1 MRLTKRLNAIVNYI
15 TPGKTVAD
23 IGTGHLQLPLYLVKT
38 KRSPRVIATEYNLG
52 PYQIA
57 CFTVALFNEKEKIEL
72 RQGNGLLVLKPGE
85 AEIVV
90 IAGVGGNTICQL
102 LFQAPNVLN
111 RVKRLVL
118 QPATRAGDLRC
129 WLAQN
134 NWRLVEEVLVDEK
147 GHFYPV
153 MAAEPGIEVIQDK
166 VLLAVG
172 PRLVEKNDPLLPA
185 YLEKQIQIYRRIL
198 TELAGGQNPAYFK
211 KRRSLETI
219 ISKLNR
225 LLARCYGKLDRIE

>member
-1 MRLTKRLNAIVNYI
+1 MRLTKRLSAIVNYV
-15 TPGKTVAD
+15 TPGKIVAD

-38 KRSPRVIATEYNLG
+38 KRCPRVIATEYNLG

-57 CFTVALFNEKEKIEL
+57 CFIVALFNEKKKIEL

-90 IAGVGGNTICQL
+90 IAGMGGNTICQL
-102 LFQAPNVLN
+102 LSRAPNVLS

-129 WLAQN
+129 WLTQN
-134 NWRLVEEVLVDEK
+134 NWRLVDEVLVEEK
-147 GHFYPV
+147 GHIYPV

-166 VLLAVG
+166 LLLAVG

-185 YLEKQIQIYRRIL
+185 YLEKQIQIYQRIL
-198 TELAGGQNPAYFK
+198 NELASSQNPVHLK
-211 KRRSLETI
+211 KGGALATI
-219 ISKLNR
+219 ISKLNQ
-225 LLARCYGKLDRIE
+225 LLAHCYGKLDRIE